1 MVDSITGV
9 LSLKSRITM
18 KEHRLMKATR
28 QTFPAPAATRTKKM
42 KVRQTTRSGQR
53 HANLRRGLSTGVELV
68 GGRSSSPPPR
78 QKRKKEDSPNCS
90 SSVFVCSALSASWI
104 IFWSCFSWSS
114 PKKLRA
120 APPPRRGPRLAAET
134 HSAPR
139 HPGSS
144 IVALLHAAAPLPW
157 PCACTMVAHLLV
169 PQSLAVRP
177 PTPPTER
184 TAPMPTMLALV
195 SVARRPPAPDP
206 LCVAPRAAM
215 VVGKVTSLS
224 EKENRRSRVATGPA
238 GGQQGSRP

>member
-1 MVDSITGV
+1 MSWSEVGP
-9 LSLKSRITM
+9 
-18 KEHRLMKATR
+18 
-28 QTFPAPAATRTKKM
+28 PAP
-42 KVRQTTRSGQR
+42 
-53 HANLRRGLSTGVELV
+53 
-68 GGRSSSPPPR
+68 PPPP
-78 QKRKKEDSPNCS
+78 KKKKEDSPNCS

-238 GGQQGSRP
+238 GGQQGSRAEQSRADHEGGDQPPRAATFGALPREEVRAPPPPIRTSARGPPSPVRGGRSAWRGRR